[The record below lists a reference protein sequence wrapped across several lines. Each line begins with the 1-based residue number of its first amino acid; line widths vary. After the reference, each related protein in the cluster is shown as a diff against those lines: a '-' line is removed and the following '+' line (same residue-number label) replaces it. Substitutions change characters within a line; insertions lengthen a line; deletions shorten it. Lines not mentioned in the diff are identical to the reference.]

1 MFNERTCLADDED
14 KLNDEEKA
22 LFDDPRNADL
32 FHNPTSNEKRS
43 TEEQPSTSS
52 AKRVKTSAN
61 EVSFVILCQ
70 IVKKRYFARGLQSV
84 EK

>member
-1 MFNERTCLADDED
+1 MIFFFNERTCFADDEN

-22 LFDDPRNADL
+22 FVDDPRNADL
-32 FHNPTSNEKRS
+32 FHDATSNEKRS

-61 EVSFVILCQ
+61 EVSFVILCHSQGQ
-70 IVKKRYFARGLQSV
+70 IVKKRYFA
-84 EK
+84 